1 MAPDGDDL
9 MLPTL
14 VSLVEAQNERLANLR
29 RAVINLQ
36 ARLQAQRDG
45 DVLLAQ
51 EIRAPLAVVCAV
63 LQALEGPVPDDA
75 RAELVARALAHAE
88 RVATLVNDL
97 LRPIDADGPLVGRS
111 TPKVVRL
118 AQLVEGAVRAVA
130 PRGLDPARVV
140 VDVDPGLEIATAP
153 SRVEA
158 ILAHL
163 LDNAA
168 THAPGAAVTVRAA
181 IVPEAAEVVIEV
193 ADDGPGLGTD
203 HPEPLLAA
211 YRRGPV
217 PPDRPGR
224 GLGLYLV
231 RLLARSLGGDATV
244 ANRQPTGTVARV
256 WLPQRRGDD
265 PVSLARLLADAAPAA
280 PPR

>member
-1 MAPDGDDL
+1 MAPAGDEL
-9 MLPTL
+9 MLPAL
-14 VSLVEAQNERLANLR
+14 VSLVESQNERLANLR
-29 RAVINLQ
+29 RAVVNLQ

-63 LQALEGPVPDDA
+63 LEALKEPIPDDA
-75 RAELVARALAHAE
+75 RAELVDRALAHAE

-111 TPKVVRL
+111 APKVVRL
-118 AQLVEGAVRAVA
+118 ATLVEAAVRSVA
-130 PRGLDPARVV
+130 HRGLDPRRVAV
-140 VDVDPGLEIATAP
+140 EVDPALEVATAP
-153 SRVEA
+153 SRLEA
-158 ILAHL
+158 ILVHL

-168 THAPGAAVTVRAA
+168 VHAPGAAVTVRATA
-181 IVPEAAEVVIEV
+181 VPEAAEVVIEV
-193 ADDGPGLGTD
+193 LDDGPGLGTD
-203 HPEPLLAA
+203 RPEPLLAA

-244 ANRQPTGTVARV
+244 ANRHPTGTIARV

-265 PVSLARLLADAAPAA
+265 PVAVARLLAESAPQ
-280 PPR
+280 P

>member
-1 MAPDGDDL
+1 MAPDGEDL
-9 MLPTL
+9 MLPAL

-51 EIRAPLAVVCAV
+51 EIRAPLAVVCTV
-63 LQALEGPVPDDA
+63 LQALEEPMPDDA
-75 RAELVARALAHAE
+75 RAELVARALAHAD

-97 LRPIDADGPLVGRS
+97 LRPIDADGPLVSRS
-111 TPKVVRL
+111 NLKVVRL
-118 AQLVEGAVRAVA
+118 AGLVAAALGAVA
-130 PRGLDPARVV
+130 PRGLAPERVTV
-140 VDVDPGLEIATAP
+140 EVDPTLEIATAP
-153 SRVEA
+153 ARVEA
-158 ILAHL
+158 MLVHL

-168 THAPGAAVTVRAA
+168 VHAPGAAVTVRAELLPA
-181 IVPEAAEVVIEV
+181 AAEVVIEV
-193 ADDGPGLGTD
+193 ADEGPGPGTD
-203 HPEPLLAA
+203 HPESLLGA

-231 RLLARSLGGDATV
+231 RLLARSLGGDVTIA
-244 ANRQPTGTVARV
+244 ARRPTGTVARV
-256 WLPQRRGDD
+256 WLPQRREDD
-265 PVSLARLLADAAPAA
+265 PVALARLVAGPAPAT
-280 PPR
+280 